1 MTDQLTQK
9 QREALEALEY
19 VAQAEDAVSVIHQIR
34 FRAEIE
40 RIRTCILNSTPV
52 PEGWSVYRNG
62 EAIMVDDNQGNGAML
77 EPENGRARLD
87 TLYQFFD
94 AWLAAAPTPEDS
106 HE

>member
-1 MTDQLTQK
+1 MTDQLTQ

-52 PEGWSVYRNG
+52 PEGWQLVPVEPTHNMKEAGVDRHWPQPISGERMALLYR
-62 EAIMVDDNQGNGAML
+62 AM
-77 EPENGRARLD
+77 
-87 TLYQFFD
+87 
-94 AWLAAAPTPEDS
+94 LAAAPTPEGS
-106 HE
+106 HD